1 MRISDWSSDVC
12 SSDLLAAQLGAY
24 GVEPAL
30 VFNDPV
36 AAREGLEPLTRIPG
50 IARLRVL
57 NDVGRPVTEWTSP
70 TADPAPM
77 LSRIFFPRP
86 FAVTVERN
94 GSAIGTIEVW
104 GDSST
109 LIDFVRPGL
118 LAGLT
123 CLDRKSTRLNS
134 SH

>member
-70 TADPAPM
+70 TAHPAPV
-77 LSRIFFPRP
+77 LSRIFFPPP
-86 FAVTVERN
+86 FSVTVARN
-94 GSAIGTIEVW
+94 RSAFRRIAVSA
-104 GDSST
+104 DSPPQHNYET
-109 LIDFVRPGL
+109 GKT
-118 LAGLT
+118 A
-123 CLDRKSTRLNS
+123 
-134 SH
+134 

>member
-1 MRISDWSSDVC
+1 ME
-12 SSDLLAAQLGAY
+12 LAAQLGAY

-30 VFNDPV
+30 VCNEPV
-36 AAREGLEPLTRIPG
+36 AAREGLEPLTRSPG

-70 TADPAPM
+70 TADPAPV

-109 LIDFVRPGL
+109 LIDYVRLG
-118 LAGLT
+118 
-123 CLDRKSTRLNS
+123 DRKSTRLNS

>member
-1 MRISDWSSDVC
+1 ME
-12 SSDLLAAQLGAY
+12 LAAQLGAY

-30 VFNDPV
+30 VFNDSV

-70 TADPAPM
+70 TADPAPI

-94 GSAIGTIEVW
+94 GTASGTLAVW
-104 GDSST
+104 GASSP
-109 LIDFVRPGL
+109 LFDYVR
-118 LAGLT
+118 LALPPRPAPP
-123 CLDRKSTRLNS
+123 L
-134 SH
+134 

>member
-1 MRISDWSSDVC
+1 MRCMVLQNNVSILFNFFCMIRHPPKTTLTTALCPVPTLFRSYS
-12 SSDLLAAQLGAY
+12 
-24 GVEPAL
+24 VEPAL

-57 NDVGRPVTEWTSP
+57 NDVSRPVTEWTSP

-94 GSAIGTIEVW
+94 GSAIGPSEV
-104 GDSST
+104 
-109 LIDFVRPGL
+109 
-118 LAGLT
+118 
-123 CLDRKSTRLNS
+123 
-134 SH
+134 

>member
-1 MRISDWSSDVC
+1 ME
-12 SSDLLAAQLGAY
+12 LAAQLGAY

-30 VFNDPV
+30 VFNDSV

-70 TADPAPM
+70 TADPAPI

-86 FAVTVERN
+86 FAVTVEQ
-94 GSAIGTIEVW
+94 IGRAHVCTPV
-104 GDSST
+104 T
-109 LIDFVRPGL
+109 KAPLVCRL
-118 LAGLT
+118 LLE
-123 CLDRKSTRLNS
+123 KKK
-134 SH
+134 

>member
-1 MRISDWSSDVC
+1 MIQRHPQHTLPSTLFPNTPRFRS
-12 SSDLLAAQLGAY
+12 AQLGAY
-24 GVEPAL
+24 GGEPAL
-30 VFNDPV
+30 VFNDSV

-70 TADPAPM
+70 TADPAPI

-104 GDSST
+104 GD
-109 LIDFVRPGL
+109 
-118 LAGLT
+118 
-123 CLDRKSTRLNS
+123 RKSTRLKS